1 MAQSPPSSSCQHTL
15 LAQSPVGH
23 VSACPDCGVVN
34 LSVDCVTVR
43 LEVSAFVALT
53 EMLSQAQK
61 RLHRMQ
67 TPVDPAL
74 LEPAHV
80 VH

>member
-23 VSACPDCGVVN
+23 VSACSDCGVVH
-34 LSVDCVTVR
+34 LSLYCVTVR
-43 LEVSAFVALT
+43 LELSAFVALT
-53 EMLSQAQK
+53 EMLSQAHK
-61 RLHRMQ
+61 RLNCTQ
-67 TPVDPAL
+67 TPAAPTL
-74 LEPAHV
+74 LEPTHA